1 MGNEEDYEAA
11 NEATILEDAAQH
23 ERELGGSENE

>member
-1 MGNEEDYEAA
+1 MGNEEDVAAA

-23 ERELGGSENE
+23 ERELGEQDE

>member
-23 ERELGGSENE
+23 ERELGAQDE